1 MMMVMMMAATTAATT
16 AAAVGGGDNDG
27 HFDISQDFPIHFS
40 LHTFNLYHVP

>member
-1 MMMVMMMAATTAATT
+1 MMMVMMMMAATT